1 MNKILK
7 VALTAIPTTI
17 AVSAPIT
24 ALSSCKTVVP
34 GLKDIKVWFSNS
46 GIHNYLHFRMHFSK
60 NIKDAGQGALIN
72 LNYVILKVSVG
83 HEPINPISGSIKATA
98 IDDSIYMFD
107 WQCSAKWEEQ
117 STDYYRLVEIS
128 YFHVIE
134 IHS

>member
-34 GLKDIKVWFSNS
+34 GLKDINAYCSHS
-46 GIHNYLHFRMHFSK
+46 GTYNYIHIRMHFSK

-72 LNYVILKVSVG
+72 LNYVILKVSV
-83 HEPINPISGSIKATA
+83 HYKETDTLSGSIKATA
-98 IDDSIYMFD
+98 IDDSIYAFD
-107 WQCSAKWEEQ
+107 WQCFANWHIGTEAY
-117 STDYYRLVEIS
+117 TLVSIS
-128 YFHVIE
+128 NFHTIE
-134 IHS
+134 IHN